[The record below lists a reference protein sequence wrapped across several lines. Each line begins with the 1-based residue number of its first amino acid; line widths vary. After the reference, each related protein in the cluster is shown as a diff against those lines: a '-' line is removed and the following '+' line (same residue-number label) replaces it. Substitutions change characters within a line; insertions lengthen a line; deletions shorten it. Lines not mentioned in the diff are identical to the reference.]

1 MGSWLAPEDYNS
13 DVKVFGL
20 EMVVAGVK
28 DCQTLPL
35 LLFSMLL
42 LLMAFCTF
50 WFVIVLLV
58 GTCDSLNTEGLV
70 STGVGDAWPST
81 RSGGLDALGT
91 WSWPCSK
98 GLILGI
104 ESWPWSGGL
113 GLGTWCCSREGTLE
127 RIGRGEE

>member
-1 MGSWLAPEDYNS
+1 MGSWLAPDDRQDYDS
-13 DVKVFGL
+13 DVTVLGF
-20 EMVVAGVK
+20 EM
-28 DCQTLPL
+28 TLPL
-35 LLFSMLL
+35 LLFSGILL
-42 LLMAFCTF
+42 LLLFCTF
-50 WFVIVLLV
+50 WFVVVLLV

-81 RSGGLDALGT
+81 RSGGLDDLGT
-91 WSWPCSK
+91 SPWPCSK

>member
-1 MGSWLAPEDYNS
+1 MGSWLAPDDRQDYDS
-13 DVKVFGL
+13 DVTVLGF
-20 EMVVAGVK
+20 EM
-28 DCQTLPL
+28 TLPL
-35 LLFSMLL
+35 LLFSGILL
-42 LLMAFCTF
+42 LLLLLVFCTF

-58 GTCDSLNTEGLV
+58 GPCDSLNTEGLV

-81 RSGGLDALGT
+81 RSGGLDDLGT

-98 GLILGI
+98 DLILGI